1 MGLAFFISATLSC
14 IVTNYSFFAYTSVSI
29 NQKIMAKNKKEGKSS
44 KKKSRVHK
52 DLEGFEIK
60 VNEHGEIKSNYSIDR
75 INEFL
80 NKNVDDKK
88 LLKRDAAEKAKRA
101 EEEEYHVEEG
111 EEVEET
117 DEDFV
122 RGTSSVSD
130 DDDKDLPKVRR
141 KKGDDDDEEVD

>member
-1 MGLAFFISATLSC
+1 
-14 IVTNYSFFAYTSVSI
+14 
-29 NQKIMAKNKKEGKSS
+29 MAKNKKES

-60 VNEHGEIKSNYSIDR
+60 VNQQGEIISNYNIDQ

-80 NKNVDDKK
+80 NKNVEDKK
-88 LLKRDAAEKAKRA
+88 LLKRDAAEKALRQ
-101 EEEEYHVEEG
+101 EEDEFHVEET

-122 RGTSSVSD
+122 RNTNAVSD
-130 DDDKDLPKVRR
+130 DEDDVPVRGKKKDS
-141 KKGDDDDEEVD
+141 GEDEDED

>member
-1 MGLAFFISATLSC
+1 
-14 IVTNYSFFAYTSVSI
+14 
-29 NQKIMAKNKKEGKSS
+29 MAKNKKESKSD
-44 KKKSRVHK
+44 KKKSRVHQ

-60 VNEHGEIKSNYSIDR
+60 VNEHGEITSNYSIDK

-88 LLKRDAAEKAKRA
+88 LVKRDAAEKAKL

-111 EEVEET
+111 EEEEEN

-122 RGTSSVSD
+122 RNATSQPD
-130 DDDKDLPKVRR
+130 EENDQELPKPRR
-141 KKGDDDDEEVD
+141 KKGTQDAED

>member
-1 MGLAFFISATLSC
+1 
-14 IVTNYSFFAYTSVSI
+14 
-29 NQKIMAKNKKEGKSS
+29 MARNKKEDKS
-44 KKKSRVHK
+44 KKKSKVHK

-60 VNEHGEIKSNYSIDR
+60 VNEHGEIISNYSIDK

-88 LLKRDAAEKAKRA
+88 LLKRDAAEKAMRD
-101 EEEEYHVEEG
+101 EEEYHIEEG

-122 RGTSSVSD
+122 RNANTDS
-130 DDDKDLPKVRR
+130 
-141 KKGDDDDEEVD
+141 DDEEEELPSARKKNEDEED

>member
-1 MGLAFFISATLSC
+1 
-14 IVTNYSFFAYTSVSI
+14 
-29 NQKIMAKNKKEGKSS
+29 MARNKKEDKS
-44 KKKSRVHK
+44 KKKSKVHK

-60 VNEHGEIKSNYSIDR
+60 VNEHGEIISNYSIDK

-88 LLKRDAAEKAKRA
+88 LLKRDAAEKAKR
-101 EEEEYHVEEG
+101 EEEEYHIEEG

-122 RGTSSVSD
+122 RNTNANSD
-130 DDDKDLPKVRR
+130 EEEEDLPRAR
-141 KKGDDDDEEVD
+141 KKDEDEED